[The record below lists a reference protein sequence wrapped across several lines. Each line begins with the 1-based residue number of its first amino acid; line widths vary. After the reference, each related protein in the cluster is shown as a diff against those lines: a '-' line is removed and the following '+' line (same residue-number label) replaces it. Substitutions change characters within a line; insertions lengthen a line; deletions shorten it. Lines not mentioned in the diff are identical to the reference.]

1 MSEYGQNSVEG
12 LARAISTL
20 PHANFDLFH
29 FFVFWDFFFF
39 LRIKILLSLHRLF
52 GIDYTIPVFPIL
64 GGYFISNKI
73 LEIKIASIK
82 ILKFRKIVII
92 K

>member
-29 FFVFWDFFFF
+29 FFFFFF